1 MNVRATWPYVKI
13 IALFIFRVFTPFQVA
28 ILFPLQFLSN
38 KWSICQYLMTA
49 FVRCSNIVNLFF
61 FFSLCH
67 IALTTLFMIQQ
78 KAGGNWSCQCLRR
91 NKFNLFWSFFKFFI
105 VICSDSEISFG
116 ATRLCCLDLMSAPL
130 VYDWNATFD
139 SGKSN
144 ESYLRCHEI
153 FISLCQRSFSN

>member
-13 IALFIFRVFTPFQVA
+13 IAFFISRVFTPFQVA

-49 FVRCSNIVNLFF
+49 FGSMFQHCKPF

-78 KAGGNWSCQCLRR
+78 KAVGNWSCQCLRR
-91 NKFNLFWSFFKFFI
+91 NKFNLFSSFFKFFI

-116 ATRLCCLDLMSAPL
+116 ATRLCCLDLMSAPF
-130 VYDWNATFD
+130 VFDWNATFN

-144 ESYLRCHEI
+144 ESYLLLALSWDFH
-153 FISLCQRSFSN
+153 